1 MYNAE
6 VKRGSYRGGRIN
18 RGFRGGYRSHYKEE
32 DKDEYFVPQEDSKWS
47 KYKTQW
53 WYRYEN

>member
-6 VKRGSYRGGRIN
+6 VKRGSFRPGCNN
-18 RGFRGGYRSHYKEE
+18 RGNIRVFRNYYKEE

-47 KYKTQW
+47 KYKTKW